1 MLSGLPN
8 AITGKIHN
16 FSSSSV
22 NITRMLDP
30 WMTINCRG
38 RLLSLENP
46 VVMGVLNLTS
56 DSFFDG
62 GRYATEAAAL
72 NRVERMLSEGA
83 AIIDI
88 GGMSS
93 RPGAEIISEEEELH
107 RVMPHLESILFRFP
121 EALISIDTVWAKVA
135 GEAVN
140 AGAAMINDI
149 SAGKID
155 PEMYRTAA
163 QTGAPYVLMH
173 MQGTPFD
180 MQRAPVYEDVVRE
193 TLDFFITEIGKLKV
207 AGVKDIILDPGFG
220 FGKTVEHNYRLLNN
234 LHVFQ
239 IPGLPVLTGLS
250 RKSMICK
257 VLKVNPDEALNGTTA
272 LHMVALQQGSRILR
286 VHDVREAV
294 EVIKLWQQLEKV

>member
-1 MLSGLPN
+1 
-8 AITGKIHN
+8 
-16 FSSSSV
+16 
-22 NITRMLDP
+22 MLDP

-93 RPGAEIISEEEELH
+93 RPGAEIISEEEELQ

-173 MQGTPFD
+173 MQGTPRD
-180 MQRAPVYEDVVRE
+180 MQRTPVYEDVVRE
-193 TLDFFITEIGKLKV
+193 TLDFFITEIGKLRV